1 MSGCKTQSG
10 PSVMA
15 TPYAAGYNGKVVVDP
30 VTRIEGHY
38 RVEVELENGYV
49 KNAWTS
55 AQLFRGLELILKG
68 RDPRD
73 ASMFTQRSCGV
84 CTNVHALASIRCVDN
99 AVKVTIP
106 ENATL
111 IRNLVQAAQYLHDHI
126 VHFYHLHALDWVDV
140 TSALTADPAKAA
152 KIAND
157 ISPNR
162 KTTAADLKAVQTK
175 LKAFVDSGQ
184 LGIFTNA
191 YFLGGH
197 EAYYLPPEVNLI
209 ATAHYLEALKLQVK
223 AARAT
228 AVFGAKNP
236 HTQFMV
242 TGGVTCYDSL
252 RPERIE
258 EFRQLWKETT
268 QFVKEVYIPDLLA
281 VASYYKD
288 WAAIGG
294 TTNFMACGEFPTDE
308 YDLAS
313 RYMPPGV
320 IFDRNIGK
328 PEAFDQMKIEEH
340 VARSWY
346 KGDEARHPWKGVTE
360 PQYTSLDDLDG
371 KYSWFKAPRYDG
383 RATEVGP
390 LAHCL
395 VAYAK
400 GVPEFTKT
408 VDMVLNHLN
417 VGPEALFST
426 LGRTAARG
434 IETAI
439 IAEKMGEWIDQLQA
453 NVAAGRD
460 ELYTEWEMPDEA
472 YGVGWADVPRGALSH
487 WIHIKN
493 KKIENFQ
500 LVVPSTW
507 NLCPRDAQGGL
518 SPVEEALIG
527 TPIAD
532 PKRPVEIL
540 RTVHSYDPCIACGV
554 HVIDSKTNEVHKFR
568 IV

>member
-1 MSGCKTQSG
+1 MSGCKQAPGVKATPFAQNFSG
-10 PSVMA
+10 P
-15 TPYAAGYNGKVVVDP
+15 VVVDP

-38 RVEVELENGYV
+38 RVEVEVEKGKV
-49 KNAWTS
+49 KNVWTS

-73 ASMFTQRSCGV
+73 AAHFTQRSCGV
-84 CTNVHALASIRCVDN
+84 CTNVHALASVRCVDN
-99 AVKVTIP
+99 AVKVQIP

-111 IRNLVQAAQYLHDHI
+111 IRNLVEGQQFLHDHI

-162 KTTAADLKAVQTK
+162 KTTAADLKAVQDK
-175 LKAFVDSGQ
+175 LKAFVASGQ

-197 EAYYLPPEVNLI
+197 DAYYLPPEVNLI
-209 ATAHYLEALKLQVK
+209 ATAHYLEALRLQIK
-223 AARAT
+223 AARAM

-242 TGGVTCYDSL
+242 VGGVTCYDAL

-258 EFRQLWKETT
+258 EFRQLFKETKK
-268 QFVKEVYIPDLLA
+268 FVEEVYIPDLLA
-281 VASYYKD
+281 VAGYYKD
-288 WAAIGG
+288 WAGIGG
-294 TTNFMACGEFPTDE
+294 TTNFLACGDFPTDE
-308 YDLAS
+308 FDLNSRWMPAGVVMNRDLA
-313 RYMPPGV
+313 
-320 IFDRNIGK
+320 K
-328 PEAFDQMKIEEH
+328 PQAFDQMKIEEH
-340 VARSWY
+340 VAHSWY
-346 KGDEARHPWKGVTE
+346 KGAGALHPWKGVTE
-360 PQYTSLDDLDG
+360 PMYTKIDDRE

-383 RATEVGP
+383 KAMEVGP
-390 LAHCL
+390 LAQVL

-400 GVPEFTKT
+400 GQPQFKAA
-408 VDMVLNHLN
+408 VDLVLKHLG

-434 IETAI
+434 IQTLV
-439 IAEKMGEWIDQLQA
+439 IAGKMEEWLNKLQD
-453 NVAAGRD
+453 NVAKGKN
-460 ELYTEWEMPDEA
+460 EIYTEWKMPDEA

-487 WIHIKN
+487 WIHIKGG
-493 KKIENFQ
+493 KIENFQ

-507 NLCPRDAQGGL
+507 NLGPRCAKNQL
-518 SPVEEALIG
+518 SAVEEALMG

-568 IV
+568 IL